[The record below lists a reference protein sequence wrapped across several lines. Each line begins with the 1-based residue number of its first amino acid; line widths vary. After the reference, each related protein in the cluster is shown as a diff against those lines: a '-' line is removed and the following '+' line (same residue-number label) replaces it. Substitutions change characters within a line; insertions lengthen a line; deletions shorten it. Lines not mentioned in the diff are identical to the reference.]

1 MAKTVQNAVKKS
13 IEAIVISFR
22 NGYQIYYNVKLIR
35 IVSKKYNLLI
45 MVDYMTIVGELDG
58 EIEIVSDNDVVSM
71 KNINAFYIMK
81 NNVFKLLIR
90 EDTHA
95 E

>member
-45 MVDYMTIVGELDG
+45 MVDYMPIVGKLDG
-58 EIEIVSDNDVVSM
+58 DIEIVSENDVVSM

>member
-45 MVDYMTIVGELDG
+45 MVDYMPIVGELDG
-58 EIEIVSDNDVVSM
+58 DIEIVTENDVVSM

>member
-1 MAKTVQNAVKKS
+1 MAKTVQNAGKKS

-45 MVDYMTIVGELDG
+45 MVDYMPIVGELDG
-58 EIEIVSDNDVVSM
+58 DIEIVTENDVVSM

>member
-45 MVDYMTIVGELDG
+45 MVDYMPIVGELDG
-58 EIEIVSDNDVVSM
+58 DIEIVSENDVVSM

>member
-1 MAKTVQNAVKKS
+1 M
-13 IEAIVISFR
+13 ISFR

-45 MVDYMTIVGELDG
+45 MVDYMPIVGELDG
-58 EIEIVSDNDVVSM
+58 DIEIVSENDVVSM

>member
-1 MAKTVQNAVKKS
+1 MAKTVQNAVKKN

-45 MVDYMTIVGELDG
+45 MVDYMPIVGELDG
-58 EIEIVSDNDVVSM
+58 DIEIVSENDVVSM

>member
-45 MVDYMTIVGELDG
+45 MVDYMPIVGELDG
-58 EIEIVSDNDVVSM
+58 DIEIVSENDVVSM
-71 KNINAFYIMK
+71 KNISAFYIMK

>member
-1 MAKTVQNAVKKS
+1 
-13 IEAIVISFR
+13 
-22 NGYQIYYNVKLIR
+22 
-35 IVSKKYNLLI
+35 
-45 MVDYMTIVGELDG
+45 MVDYMPIVGELDG
-58 EIEIVSDNDVVSM
+58 DIEIVSENDVVSM

>member
-45 MVDYMTIVGELDG
+45 MVDYMPIVGELDG
-58 EIEIVSDNDVVSM
+58 EIEIVSEIDLVS
-71 KNINAFYIMK
+71 
-81 NNVFKLLIR
+81 
-90 EDTHA
+90 
-95 E
+95 

>member
-45 MVDYMTIVGELDG
+45 MDDYMPIVGELDG
-58 EIEIVSDNDVVSM
+58 DIEIVSENDVVSM
-71 KNINAFYIMK
+71 KNIKAFYIMK

>member
-1 MAKTVQNAVKKS
+1 MAKTVQNAGKKS

-22 NGYQIYYNVKLIR
+22 NRYQIYYNVKLIR

-45 MVDYMTIVGELDG
+45 MVDYMPIVGELDG
-58 EIEIVSDNDVVSM
+58 DIEIVSENDVVSM